1 VRTAWPFKLPETKRQ
16 SRKRAELDQAQVE
29 LVGKAL
35 ILMDGKARTVDKIW
49 LDEFHGLRFSVR
61 GFEGMW
67 PLTLTDFG
75 AQTPVDN
82 QHDPYAA
89 ADTELGRT

>member
-1 VRTAWPFKLPETKRQ
+1 VRTAWPFKLPEP
-16 SRKRAELDQAQVE
+16 
-29 LVGKAL
+29 KASPC
-35 ILMDGKARTVDKIW
+35 KAWTVDKIW

-89 ADTELGRT
+89 ADSELGRT